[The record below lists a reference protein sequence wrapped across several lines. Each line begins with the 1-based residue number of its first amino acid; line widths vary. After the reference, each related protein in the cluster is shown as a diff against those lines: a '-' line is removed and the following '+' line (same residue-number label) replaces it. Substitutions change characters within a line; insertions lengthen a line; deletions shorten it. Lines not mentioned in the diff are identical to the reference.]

1 MSADACAATGAVGI
15 LGGMGPHATVA
26 FMDQLLQLTPAERDS
41 DHLHLIVD
49 SHPHIPSRTRH
60 LLYGETSP
68 VPGMIEACRKL
79 AAYPVDFI
87 AVPCNSACGFIDEVR
102 AALPVPIL
110 DIVEITAQGLVA
122 EHPSVRSAAVIG
134 GHVTYKKQSY
144 RRFLEAAGVRYID
157 HDEATQ
163 SQIEGLITKIK
174 LLDTGPAVVRSC
186 VDVVERLRDGYGA
199 ESIILGC
206 TEFGCINL
214 PDPSVPMVD
223 SSYELAKHIVEKVKQ
238 DA

>member
-1 MSADACAATGAVGI
+1 MSAGAVAATGAVGI

-26 FMDQLLQLTPAERDS
+26 FLDQLVQLTPAERDS
-41 DHLHLIVD
+41 DHLRLVVD

-60 LLYGETSP
+60 LLYGEASP

-87 AVPCNSACGFIDEVR
+87 AVPCNSACGFIDDVR
-102 AALPVPIL
+102 AAVAVPIL
-110 DIVEITAQGLVA
+110 DIVEITAQSLVA
-122 EHPSVRSAAVIG
+122 KHPSVGSCAVIG

-144 RRFLEAAGVRYID
+144 RRFLEAAGVDYVE
-157 HDEATQ
+157 HDEQTQ
-163 SQIEGLITKIK
+163 TQIEGLITKIK
-174 LLDTGPAVVRSC
+174 LLDTGAAVVRSC
-186 VDVVERLRDGYGA
+186 AEVVDRLRDGYGA

-206 TEFGCINL
+206 TEFGCIDL
-214 PDPSVPMVD
+214 PAPGVPLVD
-223 SSYELAKHIVEKVKQ
+223 SSYELARHIVEKVKQ

>member
-1 MSADACAATGAVGI
+1 MSAETAVGI

-41 DHLHLIVD
+41 DHLRLIVD

-60 LLYGETSP
+60 LLYGEASP

-102 AALPVPIL
+102 DALGVPIL
-110 DIVEITAQGLVA
+110 DIVEITAASLA
-122 EHPSVRSAAVIG
+122 AKHPTVRSAAVIG
-134 GHVTYKKQSY
+134 GHVTYRKQSY
-144 RRFLEAAGVRYID
+144 RRFLEAAGVAYVE

-163 SQIEGLITKIK
+163 TEIEGLITKIK
-174 LLDTGPAVVRSC
+174 LLDTGPAVIGSC
-186 VDVVERLRDGYGA
+186 VNVVEHLRDGLGA

-206 TEFGCINL
+206 TEFGCIDL
-214 PDPSVPMVD
+214 PAPGIPLVD
-223 SSYELAKHIVEKVKQ
+223 SSYELARHIVEKVKQ